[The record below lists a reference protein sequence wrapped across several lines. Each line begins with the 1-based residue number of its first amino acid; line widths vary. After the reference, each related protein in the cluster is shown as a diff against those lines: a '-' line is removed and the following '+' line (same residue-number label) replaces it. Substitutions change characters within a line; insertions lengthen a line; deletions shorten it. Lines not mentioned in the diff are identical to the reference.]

1 MSRKFHSTFLAGI
14 LRDARQH
21 RGLLRERVHSLLCD
35 AASIVFFVFVFVFF
49 SGMLGLLSMPF
60 SQREIKIPMMLCC
73 LVSQR
78 IYCFSLTMACFRF
91 PHISVHYTISWPHSI
106 TQVEK

>member
-1 MSRKFHSTFLAGI
+1 MSRKFHFTFLAGI
-14 LRDARQH
+14 LRDARQR

-35 AASIVFFVFVFVFF
+35 AASIVFVCFCFF

-78 IYCFSLTMACFRF
+78 IYCFSLTLACFRF